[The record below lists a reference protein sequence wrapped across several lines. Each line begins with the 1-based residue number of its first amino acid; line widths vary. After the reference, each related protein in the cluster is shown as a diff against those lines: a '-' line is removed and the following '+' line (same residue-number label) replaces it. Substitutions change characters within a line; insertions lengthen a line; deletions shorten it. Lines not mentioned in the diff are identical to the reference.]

1 MRIGLESGETVIAQ
15 ACDRART
22 AALNFG
28 YQATRIVCRLGLKNR
43 PVSRNRIQAIETIIT
58 IGEEHTVRMLD
69 ISAIAIIVVI
79 IFYRLVQE
87 GVARVLETSKTV
99 ILI

>member
-43 PVSRNRIQAIETIIT
+43 PVSRNRIQAIET
-58 IGEEHTVRMLD
+58 VRLN
-69 ISAIAIIVVI
+69 S
-79 IFYRLVQE
+79 
-87 GVARVLETSKTV
+87 
-99 ILI
+99 ILASRKKPGTYGK